1 MEDTDYEKIEAE
13 IKKIRY
19 NLDVTEMDIGQRLL
33 LLNLLRYDL
42 SLIEDRDKVE
52 KVKYNYKTK
61 KLEFSESIEIGIA
74 ISLKINEVIRGESEL
89 SKQQELYKCMQ
100 EVYYYLARYLF
111 EYYLPAMEFGIAPE
125 KQFIAP
131 RTSVLN
137 RIAKEMSKFYYRTDR
152 PIMTLSMP
160 QGTGKEQPLSSKILT
175 PNGWITMGDVKVGT
189 KVIGADGKSC
199 NVTGVYPKG
208 IKDVYRVSFDDGS
221 YVDCGLEHLW
231 EVKTSDDRRRKKNA
245 RIVNTKQMLNN
256 FILGKNSKKPYH
268 NYSVRLV
275 KPIEY
280 DDKLEEDDLKPY
292 LLGALIGDGGLSRNT
307 IKFTTADEEVL
318 DRVKQELPKNDK
330 ICKYSGDNYDYGIS
344 NKKLKGFVHEQNQ
357 TFLKLKKYGLQ
368 GKTSEYK
375 FIPKKYLYSSV
386 KNRIDLLRGL
396 MDTDGWTDK
405 RDCNCCF
412 YTTSKQLSEDV
423 MELVRSLGGKAS
435 LTSKIG
441 KYRDKN
447 GNVKECKIIYML
459 NISININPFYLKRK
473 AEQYSAPQFNYQKM
487 IINIEKVRQEE
498 CQCIMVDSPEHL
510 YVTDGYTLT
519 HNTEISKRFMAWSIG
534 KDPELPSMMIS
545 YSANIAKDK
554 FFNGIDALIKD
565 DMGNYGKIFP
575 KLRAIYRSA
584 ETMSLDYTNEEN
596 RKKAHS
602 EYTLYCVGFDGS
614 ITGRTRAHN
623 ILYADDL
630 IKDIEE
636 ASNKD
641 IMDKKWVEFTGTIK
655 KRMQGRCKM
664 LVVGTIF
671 SINDPLSR
679 LIQYY
684 QENEPERLI
693 VIRIPGLDE
702 NDESNFNYK
711 YGFAITTKMFHED
724 RDLMDPVSF
733 SCLIQQEPIEREGI
747 LFFENEFKK
756 FDLSKYEQKEGYV
769 RTVAFCDVAWG
780 GEDYLSMPIVDE
792 YEDGDCKLVDWY
804 FINKADK
811 TVTKPAIIQ
820 KIQQHKISRMCFE
833 ANNGGDE
840 YADDIKRQLKEDRIE
855 CYVESKKAP
864 TTMSKTDRILN
875 HQAEI
880 RGSRASKYRLVI
892 PERESIKGNKM
903 FNEALNQVF
912 KFNQSTAKNVRK
924 RQHDDAPDS
933 LAGLFANVLGVGG
946 NYGKAISNISREFLG
961 I

>member
-1 MEDTDYEKIEAE
+1 MESVDYERIESE

-19 NLDVTEMDIGQRLL
+19 NLDVTEMEIGQRLL

-74 ISLKINEVIRGESEL
+74 ISLRINEVIRGESEL

-111 EYYLPAMEFGIAPE
+111 EYFLPAMEFGIAPE

-137 RIAKEMSKFYYRTDR
+137 RIAKEMTKFYYRTDR

-160 QGTGKEQPLSSKILT
+160 QGTGK
-175 PNGWITMGDVKVGT
+175 
-189 KVIGADGKSC
+189 
-199 NVTGVYPKG
+199 
-208 IKDVYRVSFDDGS
+208 
-221 YVDCGLEHLW
+221 
-231 EVKTSDDRRRKKNA
+231 
-245 RIVNTKQMLNN
+245 
-256 FILGKNSKKPYH
+256 
-268 NYSVRLV
+268 
-275 KPIEY
+275 
-280 DDKLEEDDLKPY
+280 
-292 LLGALIGDGGLSRNT
+292 
-307 IKFTTADEEVL
+307 
-318 DRVKQELPKNDK
+318 
-330 ICKYSGDNYDYGIS
+330 
-344 NKKLKGFVHEQNQ
+344 
-357 TFLKLKKYGLQ
+357 
-368 GKTSEYK
+368 
-375 FIPKKYLYSSV
+375 
-386 KNRIDLLRGL
+386 
-396 MDTDGWTDK
+396 
-405 RDCNCCF
+405 
-412 YTTSKQLSEDV
+412 
-423 MELVRSLGGKAS
+423 
-435 LTSKIG
+435 
-441 KYRDKN
+441 
-447 GNVKECKIIYML
+447 
-459 NISININPFYLKRK
+459 
-473 AEQYSAPQFNYQKM
+473 
-487 IINIEKVRQEE
+487 
-498 CQCIMVDSPEHL
+498 
-510 YVTDGYTLT
+510 
-519 HNTEISKRFMAWSIG
+519 TEISKRFMSWAIG
-534 KDPELPSMMIS
+534 KNPELPSMMIS

-575 KLRAIYRSA
+575 KLREIYRSA

-747 LFFENEFKK
+747 LFYENEFKK
-756 FDLSKYEQKEGYV
+756 FDLSKYKQKEGYV

-811 TVTKPAIIQ
+811 TVTKPAIMQ

-840 YADDIKRQLKEDRIE
+840 YADDIKRQLKEERVE

>member
-1 MEDTDYEKIEAE
+1 MEVTDYERIEGE

-19 NLDVTEMDIGQRLL
+19 NLDATEMGIGQRLL

-74 ISLKINEVIRGESEL
+74 ISLRINDVIREETEL

-160 QGTGKEQPLSSKILT
+160 QGTGK
-175 PNGWITMGDVKVGT
+175 
-189 KVIGADGKSC
+189 
-199 NVTGVYPKG
+199 
-208 IKDVYRVSFDDGS
+208 
-221 YVDCGLEHLW
+221 
-231 EVKTSDDRRRKKNA
+231 
-245 RIVNTKQMLNN
+245 
-256 FILGKNSKKPYH
+256 
-268 NYSVRLV
+268 
-275 KPIEY
+275 
-280 DDKLEEDDLKPY
+280 
-292 LLGALIGDGGLSRNT
+292 
-307 IKFTTADEEVL
+307 
-318 DRVKQELPKNDK
+318 
-330 ICKYSGDNYDYGIS
+330 
-344 NKKLKGFVHEQNQ
+344 
-357 TFLKLKKYGLQ
+357 
-368 GKTSEYK
+368 
-375 FIPKKYLYSSV
+375 
-386 KNRIDLLRGL
+386 
-396 MDTDGWTDK
+396 
-405 RDCNCCF
+405 
-412 YTTSKQLSEDV
+412 
-423 MELVRSLGGKAS
+423 
-435 LTSKIG
+435 
-441 KYRDKN
+441 
-447 GNVKECKIIYML
+447 
-459 NISININPFYLKRK
+459 
-473 AEQYSAPQFNYQKM
+473 
-487 IINIEKVRQEE
+487 
-498 CQCIMVDSPEHL
+498 
-510 YVTDGYTLT
+510 
-519 HNTEISKRFMAWSIG
+519 TEISKRFMSWAIG
-534 KDPELPSMMIS
+534 KNPELPSMMIS

-575 KLRAIYRSA
+575 KLREIYRSA

-747 LFFENEFKK
+747 LFYENEFKK

-840 YADDIKRQLKEDRIE
+840 YADDIKRQLKEERVE

>member
-1 MEDTDYEKIEAE
+1 MEAIDYERIEGE

-19 NLDVTEMDIGQRLL
+19 NLDVTEMEIGQRLL

-42 SLIEDRDKVE
+42 SLIEDRDKIE
-52 KVKYNYKTK
+52 KVRYNYETK
-61 KLEFSESIEIGIA
+61 GLEYSESIEIGIA
-74 ISLKINEVIRGESEL
+74 ISLRINEVIRGEREL

-160 QGTGKEQPLSSKILT
+160 QGTGK
-175 PNGWITMGDVKVGT
+175 
-189 KVIGADGKSC
+189 
-199 NVTGVYPKG
+199 
-208 IKDVYRVSFDDGS
+208 
-221 YVDCGLEHLW
+221 
-231 EVKTSDDRRRKKNA
+231 
-245 RIVNTKQMLNN
+245 
-256 FILGKNSKKPYH
+256 
-268 NYSVRLV
+268 
-275 KPIEY
+275 
-280 DDKLEEDDLKPY
+280 
-292 LLGALIGDGGLSRNT
+292 
-307 IKFTTADEEVL
+307 
-318 DRVKQELPKNDK
+318 
-330 ICKYSGDNYDYGIS
+330 
-344 NKKLKGFVHEQNQ
+344 
-357 TFLKLKKYGLQ
+357 
-368 GKTSEYK
+368 
-375 FIPKKYLYSSV
+375 
-386 KNRIDLLRGL
+386 
-396 MDTDGWTDK
+396 
-405 RDCNCCF
+405 
-412 YTTSKQLSEDV
+412 
-423 MELVRSLGGKAS
+423 
-435 LTSKIG
+435 
-441 KYRDKN
+441 
-447 GNVKECKIIYML
+447 
-459 NISININPFYLKRK
+459 
-473 AEQYSAPQFNYQKM
+473 
-487 IINIEKVRQEE
+487 
-498 CQCIMVDSPEHL
+498 
-510 YVTDGYTLT
+510 
-519 HNTEISKRFMAWSIG
+519 TEISKRFMSWAIG
-534 KDPELPSMMIS
+534 KDPEKPNMMIS

-575 KLRAIYRSA
+575 KLREIYRSA

-655 KRMQGRCKM
+655 KRMQGKCKM

-693 VIRIPGLDE
+693 VIRIPGLNE

-747 LFFENEFKK
+747 LFYENEFKK
-756 FDLSKYEQKEGYV
+756 FDLSKYERKEGYV

-780 GEDYLSMPIVDE
+780 GEDYLSMPIVEE
-792 YEDGDCKLVDWY
+792 YEDGDCNLVDWY

-811 TVTKPAIIQ
+811 TVTKPEIIR
-820 KIQQHKISRMCFE
+820 KIEYWGISRVCFE

-840 YADDIKRQLKEDRIE
+840 YADDIKRELKEKRIE

-880 RGSRASKYRLVI
+880 KGSRASKYRLVI

-903 FNEALNQVF
+903 INDALNQVF
-912 KFNQSTAKNVRK
+912 KFNQSTSKNVRK

-933 LAGLFANVLGVGG
+933 LAGLFQNVLGVKG
-946 NYGKAISNISREFLG
+946 NYGKAVSNISRKFLG

>member
-1 MEDTDYEKIEAE
+1 MEAVDYERIEAE

-19 NLDVTEMDIGQRLL
+19 NLDVTEMGIGQRLL

-74 ISLKINEVIRGESEL
+74 ISLRINDVIREETEL

-160 QGTGKEQPLSSKILT
+160 QGTGK
-175 PNGWITMGDVKVGT
+175 
-189 KVIGADGKSC
+189 
-199 NVTGVYPKG
+199 
-208 IKDVYRVSFDDGS
+208 
-221 YVDCGLEHLW
+221 
-231 EVKTSDDRRRKKNA
+231 
-245 RIVNTKQMLNN
+245 
-256 FILGKNSKKPYH
+256 
-268 NYSVRLV
+268 
-275 KPIEY
+275 
-280 DDKLEEDDLKPY
+280 
-292 LLGALIGDGGLSRNT
+292 
-307 IKFTTADEEVL
+307 
-318 DRVKQELPKNDK
+318 
-330 ICKYSGDNYDYGIS
+330 
-344 NKKLKGFVHEQNQ
+344 
-357 TFLKLKKYGLQ
+357 
-368 GKTSEYK
+368 
-375 FIPKKYLYSSV
+375 
-386 KNRIDLLRGL
+386 
-396 MDTDGWTDK
+396 
-405 RDCNCCF
+405 
-412 YTTSKQLSEDV
+412 
-423 MELVRSLGGKAS
+423 
-435 LTSKIG
+435 
-441 KYRDKN
+441 
-447 GNVKECKIIYML
+447 
-459 NISININPFYLKRK
+459 
-473 AEQYSAPQFNYQKM
+473 
-487 IINIEKVRQEE
+487 
-498 CQCIMVDSPEHL
+498 
-510 YVTDGYTLT
+510 
-519 HNTEISKRFMAWSIG
+519 TEISKRFMSWAIG
-534 KDPELPSMMIS
+534 KNPELPNMMIS

-575 KLRAIYRSA
+575 KLREIYRSA

-747 LFFENEFKK
+747 LFYENEFKK
-756 FDLSKYEQKEGYV
+756 FDLSKYKQKEGYV

-820 KIQQHKISRMCFE
+820 KIKQHKISRMCFE

-840 YADDIKRQLKEDRIE
+840 YADDIKRQLKEDRVE

-892 PERESIKGNKM
+892 PERESIKGKKM

>member
-1 MEDTDYEKIEAE
+1 MNTEESERIEGE

-19 NLDVTEMDIGQRLL
+19 NLKETEMEIWQRLL
-33 LLNLLRYDL
+33 VLNVLRYDI
-42 SLIEDRDKVE
+42 SLIEDRDKIE
-52 KVKYNYKTK
+52 KVRYNYSTK
-61 KLEFSESIEIGIA
+61 RLDFSESIEIGIA
-74 ISLKINEVIRGESEL
+74 ISLKINEVIRQESEL
-89 SKQQELYKCMQ
+89 SRQQELYKCMQ

-111 EYYLPAMEFGIAPE
+111 EYFLPAMEFGIPPE

-160 QGTGKEQPLSSKILT
+160 QGTGK
-175 PNGWITMGDVKVGT
+175 
-189 KVIGADGKSC
+189 
-199 NVTGVYPKG
+199 
-208 IKDVYRVSFDDGS
+208 
-221 YVDCGLEHLW
+221 
-231 EVKTSDDRRRKKNA
+231 
-245 RIVNTKQMLNN
+245 
-256 FILGKNSKKPYH
+256 
-268 NYSVRLV
+268 
-275 KPIEY
+275 
-280 DDKLEEDDLKPY
+280 
-292 LLGALIGDGGLSRNT
+292 
-307 IKFTTADEEVL
+307 
-318 DRVKQELPKNDK
+318 
-330 ICKYSGDNYDYGIS
+330 
-344 NKKLKGFVHEQNQ
+344 
-357 TFLKLKKYGLQ
+357 
-368 GKTSEYK
+368 
-375 FIPKKYLYSSV
+375 
-386 KNRIDLLRGL
+386 
-396 MDTDGWTDK
+396 
-405 RDCNCCF
+405 
-412 YTTSKQLSEDV
+412 
-423 MELVRSLGGKAS
+423 
-435 LTSKIG
+435 
-441 KYRDKN
+441 
-447 GNVKECKIIYML
+447 
-459 NISININPFYLKRK
+459 
-473 AEQYSAPQFNYQKM
+473 
-487 IINIEKVRQEE
+487 
-498 CQCIMVDSPEHL
+498 
-510 YVTDGYTLT
+510 
-519 HNTEISKRFMAWSIG
+519 TEISKRFMSWAIG
-534 KDPELPSMMIS
+534 KNPELPNMMIS

-575 KLRAIYRSA
+575 KLREIYRSA

-596 RKKAHS
+596 RKRAHS

-684 QENEPERLI
+684 EEKEPERLI
-693 VIRIPGLDE
+693 VIRIPGLNE

-756 FDLSKYEQKEGYV
+756 FNLSKYKQKEGYV

-780 GEDYLSMPIVDE
+780 GEDWLSMPIVDE

-811 TVTKPAIIQ
+811 TITKPAVIQ
-820 KIQQHKISRMCFE
+820 KIKQHKISRMCFE

-840 YADDIKRQLKEDRIE
+840 YADDIKRQLKEDRAE

-880 RGSRASKYRLVI
+880 RGSEASKYRLVI

-912 KFNQSTAKNVRK
+912 KFNQSTSKNVRK
-924 RQHDDAPDS
+924 KQHDDAPDS
-933 LAGLFANVLGVGG
+933 LSGLFANVLGVGG
-946 NYGKAISNISREFLG
+946 NYGKAVSNISRQSLG

>member
-1 MEDTDYEKIEAE
+1 MEAIDYERIEGE

-19 NLDVTEMDIGQRLL
+19 NLDVTEMEIGQRLL

-42 SLIEDRDKVE
+42 SLIEDRDKIE
-52 KVKYNYKTK
+52 KVRYNYETK
-61 KLEFSESIEIGIA
+61 GLEYSESIEIGIA
-74 ISLKINEVIRGESEL
+74 ISLRINEVIRGEREL

-160 QGTGKEQPLSSKILT
+160 QGTGK
-175 PNGWITMGDVKVGT
+175 
-189 KVIGADGKSC
+189 
-199 NVTGVYPKG
+199 
-208 IKDVYRVSFDDGS
+208 
-221 YVDCGLEHLW
+221 
-231 EVKTSDDRRRKKNA
+231 
-245 RIVNTKQMLNN
+245 
-256 FILGKNSKKPYH
+256 
-268 NYSVRLV
+268 
-275 KPIEY
+275 
-280 DDKLEEDDLKPY
+280 
-292 LLGALIGDGGLSRNT
+292 
-307 IKFTTADEEVL
+307 
-318 DRVKQELPKNDK
+318 
-330 ICKYSGDNYDYGIS
+330 
-344 NKKLKGFVHEQNQ
+344 
-357 TFLKLKKYGLQ
+357 
-368 GKTSEYK
+368 
-375 FIPKKYLYSSV
+375 
-386 KNRIDLLRGL
+386 
-396 MDTDGWTDK
+396 
-405 RDCNCCF
+405 
-412 YTTSKQLSEDV
+412 
-423 MELVRSLGGKAS
+423 
-435 LTSKIG
+435 
-441 KYRDKN
+441 
-447 GNVKECKIIYML
+447 
-459 NISININPFYLKRK
+459 
-473 AEQYSAPQFNYQKM
+473 
-487 IINIEKVRQEE
+487 
-498 CQCIMVDSPEHL
+498 
-510 YVTDGYTLT
+510 
-519 HNTEISKRFMAWSIG
+519 TEISKRFMSWAIG
-534 KDPELPSMMIS
+534 KDPEKPNMMIS

-575 KLRAIYRSA
+575 KLREIYRSA

-684 QENEPERLI
+684 QESEPERLI

-756 FDLSKYEQKEGYV
+756 FDLSKHEQKEGYV

-780 GEDYLSMPIVDE
+780 GEDYLSMPIVEE

-811 TVTKPAIIQ
+811 TVTKPEIIR
-820 KIQQHKISRMCFE
+820 KIEYWGISRVCFE

-840 YADDIKRQLKEDRIE
+840 YADDIKRELKEKRIE

-912 KFNQSTAKNVRK
+912 KFNQSTSKNVRK

-933 LAGLFANVLGVGG
+933 LAGLFQNVLGVKG
-946 NYGKAISNISREFLG
+946 NYGKAVSNISRKFLG

>member
-1 MEDTDYEKIEAE
+1 MEVTDYERIEGE

-19 NLDVTEMDIGQRLL
+19 NLDATEMEIGQRLL

-42 SLIEDRDKVE
+42 SLIEDRDKIE

-74 ISLKINEVIRGESEL
+74 ISLRINEVIRGESEL

-111 EYYLPAMEFGIAPE
+111 EYFLPAMEFGIAPE

-137 RIAKEMSKFYYRTDR
+137 RIAKEMTKFYYRTDR

-160 QGTGKEQPLSSKILT
+160 QGTGK
-175 PNGWITMGDVKVGT
+175 
-189 KVIGADGKSC
+189 
-199 NVTGVYPKG
+199 
-208 IKDVYRVSFDDGS
+208 
-221 YVDCGLEHLW
+221 
-231 EVKTSDDRRRKKNA
+231 
-245 RIVNTKQMLNN
+245 
-256 FILGKNSKKPYH
+256 
-268 NYSVRLV
+268 
-275 KPIEY
+275 
-280 DDKLEEDDLKPY
+280 
-292 LLGALIGDGGLSRNT
+292 
-307 IKFTTADEEVL
+307 
-318 DRVKQELPKNDK
+318 
-330 ICKYSGDNYDYGIS
+330 
-344 NKKLKGFVHEQNQ
+344 
-357 TFLKLKKYGLQ
+357 
-368 GKTSEYK
+368 
-375 FIPKKYLYSSV
+375 
-386 KNRIDLLRGL
+386 
-396 MDTDGWTDK
+396 
-405 RDCNCCF
+405 
-412 YTTSKQLSEDV
+412 
-423 MELVRSLGGKAS
+423 
-435 LTSKIG
+435 
-441 KYRDKN
+441 
-447 GNVKECKIIYML
+447 
-459 NISININPFYLKRK
+459 
-473 AEQYSAPQFNYQKM
+473 
-487 IINIEKVRQEE
+487 
-498 CQCIMVDSPEHL
+498 
-510 YVTDGYTLT
+510 
-519 HNTEISKRFMAWSIG
+519 TEISKRFMSWAIG
-534 KDPELPSMMIS
+534 KNPELPNMMIS

-554 FFNGIDALIKD
+554 FFNGIDALVKD

-575 KLRAIYRSA
+575 KLREIYRSA

-747 LFFENEFKK
+747 LFYENEFKK

-780 GEDYLSMPIVDE
+780 GEDWLSMPIVDE
-792 YEDGDCKLVDWY
+792 YENGDCMLIDWY

-811 TVTKPAIIQ
+811 TITKPEIIQ
-820 KIQQHKISRMCFE
+820 RIKFNGISRMCFE

-840 YADDIKRQLKEDRIE
+840 YADDIKRQLKEDRVE

-912 KFNQSTAKNVRK
+912 KFNQSTARNVRK

-933 LAGLFANVLGVGG
+933 LAGLFANVLGAKG
-946 NYGKAISNISREFLG
+946 NYGKAISNISRELLG

>member
-1 MEDTDYEKIEAE
+1 MEAIDYERIEGE

-19 NLDVTEMDIGQRLL
+19 NLDVTEMEIGQRLL

-42 SLIEDRDKVE
+42 SLIEDRDKIE
-52 KVKYNYKTK
+52 KVKYNYEK
-61 KLEFSESIEIGIA
+61 KGLEYSESIEIGIA
-74 ISLKINEVIRGESEL
+74 ISLRINEVIRGEREL

-160 QGTGKEQPLSSKILT
+160 QGTGK
-175 PNGWITMGDVKVGT
+175 
-189 KVIGADGKSC
+189 
-199 NVTGVYPKG
+199 
-208 IKDVYRVSFDDGS
+208 
-221 YVDCGLEHLW
+221 
-231 EVKTSDDRRRKKNA
+231 
-245 RIVNTKQMLNN
+245 
-256 FILGKNSKKPYH
+256 
-268 NYSVRLV
+268 
-275 KPIEY
+275 
-280 DDKLEEDDLKPY
+280 
-292 LLGALIGDGGLSRNT
+292 
-307 IKFTTADEEVL
+307 
-318 DRVKQELPKNDK
+318 
-330 ICKYSGDNYDYGIS
+330 
-344 NKKLKGFVHEQNQ
+344 
-357 TFLKLKKYGLQ
+357 
-368 GKTSEYK
+368 
-375 FIPKKYLYSSV
+375 
-386 KNRIDLLRGL
+386 
-396 MDTDGWTDK
+396 
-405 RDCNCCF
+405 
-412 YTTSKQLSEDV
+412 
-423 MELVRSLGGKAS
+423 
-435 LTSKIG
+435 
-441 KYRDKN
+441 
-447 GNVKECKIIYML
+447 
-459 NISININPFYLKRK
+459 
-473 AEQYSAPQFNYQKM
+473 
-487 IINIEKVRQEE
+487 
-498 CQCIMVDSPEHL
+498 
-510 YVTDGYTLT
+510 
-519 HNTEISKRFMAWSIG
+519 TEISKRFMSWAIG
-534 KDPELPSMMIS
+534 KDPEKPNMMIS

-575 KLRAIYRSA
+575 KLREIYRSA

-684 QENEPERLI
+684 QESEPERLI

-780 GEDYLSMPIVDE
+780 GEDYLSMPIVEE
-792 YEDGDCKLVDWY
+792 YEDGDCNLVDWY

-811 TVTKPAIIQ
+811 TVTKPEIIR
-820 KIQQHKISRMCFE
+820 KIEYWGISRVCFE

-840 YADDIKRQLKEDRIE
+840 YADDIKRELKEKRIE

-912 KFNQSTAKNVRK
+912 KFNQSTSKNVRK

-933 LAGLFANVLGVGG
+933 LAGLFQNVLGVKG
-946 NYGKAISNISREFLG
+946 NYGKAVSNISRKFLG

>member
-1 MEDTDYEKIEAE
+1 MEVTDYERIEAE

-19 NLDVTEMDIGQRLL
+19 NLDVTEMEIGKRLL

-61 KLEFSESIEIGIA
+61 RLDFSESIEIGIA
-74 ISLKINEVIRGESEL
+74 ISLKINEVIREETEL
-89 SKQQELYKCMQ
+89 SRQQELYKCMQ

-111 EYYLPAMEFGIAPE
+111 EYYLPAMEFGIPPE

-137 RIAKEMSKFYYRTDR
+137 RIAKEMTKFYYRTDR

-160 QGTGKEQPLSSKILT
+160 QGTGK
-175 PNGWITMGDVKVGT
+175 
-189 KVIGADGKSC
+189 
-199 NVTGVYPKG
+199 
-208 IKDVYRVSFDDGS
+208 
-221 YVDCGLEHLW
+221 
-231 EVKTSDDRRRKKNA
+231 
-245 RIVNTKQMLNN
+245 
-256 FILGKNSKKPYH
+256 
-268 NYSVRLV
+268 
-275 KPIEY
+275 
-280 DDKLEEDDLKPY
+280 
-292 LLGALIGDGGLSRNT
+292 
-307 IKFTTADEEVL
+307 
-318 DRVKQELPKNDK
+318 
-330 ICKYSGDNYDYGIS
+330 
-344 NKKLKGFVHEQNQ
+344 
-357 TFLKLKKYGLQ
+357 
-368 GKTSEYK
+368 
-375 FIPKKYLYSSV
+375 
-386 KNRIDLLRGL
+386 
-396 MDTDGWTDK
+396 
-405 RDCNCCF
+405 
-412 YTTSKQLSEDV
+412 
-423 MELVRSLGGKAS
+423 
-435 LTSKIG
+435 
-441 KYRDKN
+441 
-447 GNVKECKIIYML
+447 
-459 NISININPFYLKRK
+459 
-473 AEQYSAPQFNYQKM
+473 
-487 IINIEKVRQEE
+487 
-498 CQCIMVDSPEHL
+498 
-510 YVTDGYTLT
+510 
-519 HNTEISKRFMAWSIG
+519 TEISKRFMSWAIG
-534 KDPELPSMMIS
+534 KNPELPNMMIS

-554 FFNGIDALIKD
+554 FFNGIDALVKD

-575 KLRAIYRSA
+575 KLREIYRSA

-747 LFFENEFKK
+747 LFYENEFKK

-840 YADDIKRQLKEDRIE
+840 YADDIKRQLKEERVE

-912 KFNQSTAKNVRK
+912 KFNQSTSKNVRK
-924 RQHDDAPDS
+924 RQHDDACFVGNTLISTLKGDKEIRKIKVGDKVITPFGLDVVEYCGITGEKEVITKFGLTCTKSHKVFSNKNKFEPMDTLTEVPEYSKMKLKELIIWKYKKLLYSMELNTNLWGRENIILANQIQIKEEKILKDFTLQFGNFIIKKKFLKATTFTIKMATLLIMTFLTWNVYQLGNIYQKKARKIGKILNTERKLLKTLKKGKKKQKNGIKVKKEENGIKNTQKHLFWQPKNTHINVCNVEKNILVPENLKQNFVVKSAEKNIDGKNAKKKEIVYNLKTKKYGCYYANGILVSNCDS
-933 LAGLFANVLGVGG
+933 LAGLFANVLGVKG

>member
-1 MEDTDYEKIEAE
+1 MNTEESERIEGE

-19 NLDVTEMDIGQRLL
+19 NLKETEMEIWQRLL
-33 LLNLLRYDL
+33 VLNVLRYDI
-42 SLIEDRDKVE
+42 SLIEDRDKIE
-52 KVKYNYKTK
+52 KVRYNYSTK
-61 KLEFSESIEIGIA
+61 RLEFSESIEIGIA
-74 ISLKINEVIRGESEL
+74 ISLKINEVIRQESEL
-89 SKQQELYKCMQ
+89 SRQQELYKCMQ

-111 EYYLPAMEFGIAPE
+111 EYFLPAMEFGIPPE

-160 QGTGKEQPLSSKILT
+160 QGTGK
-175 PNGWITMGDVKVGT
+175 
-189 KVIGADGKSC
+189 
-199 NVTGVYPKG
+199 
-208 IKDVYRVSFDDGS
+208 
-221 YVDCGLEHLW
+221 
-231 EVKTSDDRRRKKNA
+231 
-245 RIVNTKQMLNN
+245 
-256 FILGKNSKKPYH
+256 
-268 NYSVRLV
+268 
-275 KPIEY
+275 
-280 DDKLEEDDLKPY
+280 
-292 LLGALIGDGGLSRNT
+292 
-307 IKFTTADEEVL
+307 
-318 DRVKQELPKNDK
+318 
-330 ICKYSGDNYDYGIS
+330 
-344 NKKLKGFVHEQNQ
+344 
-357 TFLKLKKYGLQ
+357 
-368 GKTSEYK
+368 
-375 FIPKKYLYSSV
+375 
-386 KNRIDLLRGL
+386 
-396 MDTDGWTDK
+396 
-405 RDCNCCF
+405 
-412 YTTSKQLSEDV
+412 
-423 MELVRSLGGKAS
+423 
-435 LTSKIG
+435 
-441 KYRDKN
+441 
-447 GNVKECKIIYML
+447 
-459 NISININPFYLKRK
+459 
-473 AEQYSAPQFNYQKM
+473 
-487 IINIEKVRQEE
+487 
-498 CQCIMVDSPEHL
+498 
-510 YVTDGYTLT
+510 
-519 HNTEISKRFMAWSIG
+519 TEISKRFMSWAIG
-534 KDPELPSMMIS
+534 KNPELPNMMIS

-575 KLRAIYRSA
+575 KLREIYRSA

-596 RKKAHS
+596 RKRAHS

-684 QENEPERLI
+684 EEKEPERLI
-693 VIRIPGLDE
+693 VIRIPGLNE

-756 FDLSKYEQKEGYV
+756 FNLSKYKQKEGYV

-780 GEDYLSMPIVDE
+780 GEDWLSMPIVDE

-811 TVTKPAIIQ
+811 TVTKPAVIQ
-820 KIQQHKISRMCFE
+820 KIKQHKISRMCFE

-840 YADDIKRQLKEDRIE
+840 YADDIKRQLKEDRVE

-880 RGSRASKYRLVI
+880 RGSEASKYRLVI

-912 KFNQSTAKNVRK
+912 KFNQSTSKNVRK
-924 RQHDDAPDS
+924 KQHDDAPDS
-933 LAGLFANVLGVGG
+933 LSGLFANVLGVGG
-946 NYGKAISNISREFLG
+946 NYGKAVSNISRQSLG

>member
-1 MEDTDYEKIEAE
+1 MEVTEYERIEGE

-19 NLDVTEMDIGQRLL
+19 NLDVTEMEIGKRLL

-42 SLIEDRDKVE
+42 SLIEDRDKIE

-61 KLEFSESIEIGIA
+61 RLEFSESIEIGIA
-74 ISLKINEVIRGESEL
+74 ISLRINEVIRGESEL

-137 RIAKEMSKFYYRTDR
+137 RIAKEMTKFYYRTDR

-160 QGTGKEQPLSSKILT
+160 QGTGK
-175 PNGWITMGDVKVGT
+175 
-189 KVIGADGKSC
+189 
-199 NVTGVYPKG
+199 
-208 IKDVYRVSFDDGS
+208 
-221 YVDCGLEHLW
+221 
-231 EVKTSDDRRRKKNA
+231 
-245 RIVNTKQMLNN
+245 
-256 FILGKNSKKPYH
+256 
-268 NYSVRLV
+268 
-275 KPIEY
+275 
-280 DDKLEEDDLKPY
+280 
-292 LLGALIGDGGLSRNT
+292 
-307 IKFTTADEEVL
+307 
-318 DRVKQELPKNDK
+318 
-330 ICKYSGDNYDYGIS
+330 
-344 NKKLKGFVHEQNQ
+344 
-357 TFLKLKKYGLQ
+357 
-368 GKTSEYK
+368 
-375 FIPKKYLYSSV
+375 
-386 KNRIDLLRGL
+386 
-396 MDTDGWTDK
+396 
-405 RDCNCCF
+405 
-412 YTTSKQLSEDV
+412 
-423 MELVRSLGGKAS
+423 
-435 LTSKIG
+435 
-441 KYRDKN
+441 
-447 GNVKECKIIYML
+447 
-459 NISININPFYLKRK
+459 
-473 AEQYSAPQFNYQKM
+473 
-487 IINIEKVRQEE
+487 
-498 CQCIMVDSPEHL
+498 
-510 YVTDGYTLT
+510 
-519 HNTEISKRFMAWSIG
+519 TEISKRFMSWAIG
-534 KDPELPSMMIS
+534 KNPELPSMMIS

-575 KLRAIYRSA
+575 KLREIYRSA

-747 LFFENEFKK
+747 LFYENEFKK

-820 KIQQHKISRMCFE
+820 KIKQHKISRMCFE

-840 YADDIKRQLKEDRIE
+840 YADDIKRQLKEERVE

>member
-1 MEDTDYEKIEAE
+1 MEAIDYERIEGE

-19 NLDVTEMDIGQRLL
+19 NLDVTEMEIGQRLL

-42 SLIEDRDKVE
+42 SLVEDRDKIE
-52 KVKYNYKTK
+52 KVRYNYETK
-61 KLEFSESIEIGIA
+61 GLEYSESIEIGIA
-74 ISLKINEVIRGESEL
+74 ISLRINEVIRGEREL

-160 QGTGKEQPLSSKILT
+160 QGTGK
-175 PNGWITMGDVKVGT
+175 
-189 KVIGADGKSC
+189 
-199 NVTGVYPKG
+199 
-208 IKDVYRVSFDDGS
+208 
-221 YVDCGLEHLW
+221 
-231 EVKTSDDRRRKKNA
+231 
-245 RIVNTKQMLNN
+245 
-256 FILGKNSKKPYH
+256 
-268 NYSVRLV
+268 
-275 KPIEY
+275 
-280 DDKLEEDDLKPY
+280 
-292 LLGALIGDGGLSRNT
+292 
-307 IKFTTADEEVL
+307 
-318 DRVKQELPKNDK
+318 
-330 ICKYSGDNYDYGIS
+330 
-344 NKKLKGFVHEQNQ
+344 
-357 TFLKLKKYGLQ
+357 
-368 GKTSEYK
+368 
-375 FIPKKYLYSSV
+375 
-386 KNRIDLLRGL
+386 
-396 MDTDGWTDK
+396 
-405 RDCNCCF
+405 
-412 YTTSKQLSEDV
+412 
-423 MELVRSLGGKAS
+423 
-435 LTSKIG
+435 
-441 KYRDKN
+441 
-447 GNVKECKIIYML
+447 
-459 NISININPFYLKRK
+459 
-473 AEQYSAPQFNYQKM
+473 
-487 IINIEKVRQEE
+487 
-498 CQCIMVDSPEHL
+498 
-510 YVTDGYTLT
+510 
-519 HNTEISKRFMAWSIG
+519 TEISKRFMSWAIG
-534 KDPELPSMMIS
+534 KDPEKPNMMIS

-575 KLRAIYRSA
+575 KLREIYRSA

-684 QENEPERLI
+684 QESEPERLI

-756 FDLSKYEQKEGYV
+756 FDLSKYKQKEGYV

-811 TVTKPAIIQ
+811 TITKPEIIR
-820 KIQQHKISRMCFE
+820 KIESWGISRICFE

-840 YADDIKRQLKEDRIE
+840 YADDIKRELKEKHIE
-855 CYVESKKAP
+855 CYIESKKAP

-892 PERESIKGNKM
+892 PERESIRGNKM
-903 FNEALNQVF
+903 INDALNQVF
-912 KFNQSTAKNVRK
+912 KFNQSTSKNVRK

-933 LAGLFANVLGVGG
+933 LAGLFQDVLGVKG
-946 NYGKAISNISREFLG
+946 NYGKAVSNISRKFLG

>member
-1 MEDTDYEKIEAE
+1 MELAEYERIEAE

-19 NLDVTEMDIGQRLL
+19 NLDVTEMEIGKRLL

-61 KLEFSESIEIGIA
+61 RLDFSESIEIGIA
-74 ISLKINEVIRGESEL
+74 ISLKINEVIREETEL

-160 QGTGKEQPLSSKILT
+160 QGTGK
-175 PNGWITMGDVKVGT
+175 
-189 KVIGADGKSC
+189 
-199 NVTGVYPKG
+199 
-208 IKDVYRVSFDDGS
+208 
-221 YVDCGLEHLW
+221 
-231 EVKTSDDRRRKKNA
+231 
-245 RIVNTKQMLNN
+245 
-256 FILGKNSKKPYH
+256 
-268 NYSVRLV
+268 
-275 KPIEY
+275 
-280 DDKLEEDDLKPY
+280 
-292 LLGALIGDGGLSRNT
+292 
-307 IKFTTADEEVL
+307 
-318 DRVKQELPKNDK
+318 
-330 ICKYSGDNYDYGIS
+330 
-344 NKKLKGFVHEQNQ
+344 
-357 TFLKLKKYGLQ
+357 
-368 GKTSEYK
+368 
-375 FIPKKYLYSSV
+375 
-386 KNRIDLLRGL
+386 
-396 MDTDGWTDK
+396 
-405 RDCNCCF
+405 
-412 YTTSKQLSEDV
+412 
-423 MELVRSLGGKAS
+423 
-435 LTSKIG
+435 
-441 KYRDKN
+441 
-447 GNVKECKIIYML
+447 
-459 NISININPFYLKRK
+459 
-473 AEQYSAPQFNYQKM
+473 
-487 IINIEKVRQEE
+487 
-498 CQCIMVDSPEHL
+498 
-510 YVTDGYTLT
+510 
-519 HNTEISKRFMAWSIG
+519 TEISKRFMSWAIG
-534 KDPELPSMMIS
+534 KNPELPNMMIS

-575 KLRAIYRSA
+575 KLREIYRSA

-747 LFFENEFKK
+747 LFYENEFKK

-840 YADDIKRQLKEDRIE
+840 YADDIKRQLKEERVE